1 MPSKQDYIEAIN
13 EKFEDRLG
21 KASKTEKEKA
31 SVSGTGDSESE
42 QCVRSKDK

>member
-1 MPSKQDYIEAIN
+1 MATKQEYIKAIN

-31 SVSGTGDSESE
+31 TVKGSGEGSGE